1 MYCLCVRGGNLHL
14 ALEWTSDIKT
24 KVFSLDW
31 SQGGQLSVNVL
42 QVKERN
48 GLIKDLGE
56 DVDTNIELAGLAE
69 LNVLGTES
77 SILGLEQHDLCKNL
91 VGERA
96 RHNEGRVTSGTSQV
110 NETTLGEKND
120 VTAVL
125 HEETIDLGLDV
136 GNACSVFLQP
146 GDINLNIEVTNV

>member
-1 MYCLCVRGGNLHL
+1 MTKRDRSGCLHL

-91 VGERA
+91 VGEGA
-96 RHNEGRVTSGTSQV
+96 RHDEGRVTGGTSQV
-110 NETTLGEKND
+110 NETTLGEEDD
-120 VTAVL
+120 VAAVL
-125 HEETIDLGLDV
+125 HQEAVDLRLDV
-136 GNACSVFLQP
+136 GDAGGVRLQP
-146 GDINLNIEVTNV
+146 GDINLDIEVTNV

>member
-1 MYCLCVRGGNLHL
+1 MDCLFVRGGNLHL
-14 ALEWTSDIKT
+14 ALEWASNVKT
-24 KVFSLDW
+24 EVLSLNW
-31 SQGGQLSVNVL
+31 GQGGQLGVNVC
-42 QVKERN
+42 QMKEGN
-48 GLIKDLGE
+48 GLVQNLRKDI
-56 DVDTNIELAGLAE
+56 DTNIELAGLAE
-69 LNVLGTES
+69 LNILGTES
-77 SILGLEQHDLCKNL
+77 SILGLEQQDLCKNL